1 MLGILAV
8 LAAIFVALGFVA
20 FVAKLVL
27 TLVLL
32 PLHVAFFLVKG
43 LLLLVFAVP
52 VVLALAGVAAV
63 AVPIAI
69 ALLGLPILLVV
80 GGIVLLVKLLS

>member
-1 MLGILAV
+1 MIGILAV
-8 LAAIFVALGFVA
+8 LAAIFVGLGFVA
-20 FVAKLVL
+20 LVAKLVL

-32 PLHVAFFLVKG
+32 PIHIAFFFVKG

-52 VVLALAGVAAV
+52 VVVVLLGVAAV
-63 AVPIAI
+63 AVPIVMAV
-69 ALLGLPILLVV
+69 LGLPILLVV